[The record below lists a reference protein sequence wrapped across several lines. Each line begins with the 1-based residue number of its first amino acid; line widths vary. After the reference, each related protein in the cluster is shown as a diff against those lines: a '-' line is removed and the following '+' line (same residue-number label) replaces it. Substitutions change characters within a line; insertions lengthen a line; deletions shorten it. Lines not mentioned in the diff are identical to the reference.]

1 MSTAGDGTAASA
13 SAGAYEGGGGAG
25 GKFRKR
31 PLRRNQTTPYD
42 RPPTALRNP
51 SWLTK
56 LVVDPASKLITSG
69 AHRFFSSIFSKRLPP
84 PPPPTP
90 LPPPPPPG
98 PSQESQ
104 KLPQE
109 SHPNEYAGGLVVA
122 GQGGDNDACSSG
134 DGAFSE
140 LEQLLKQKTFTKTE
154 IDRLTELLHSKAV
167 DIPMGEEEKRAEAI
181 QSRPALDSSSSLLE
195 VNRSLKVTPG
205 GYVPTPVM
213 NSRIL
218 EDDIASPAELAKA
231 YMGSRPSKVSPSMLS
246 TRSLVVRE
254 DTPLLTNVHVQR
266 SPIPSVTTRTAGF
279 PGIRENGFA
288 TPKSHGRSA
297 IYSMARTPY
306 SRIRQTDVQKATS
319 SGNYVYGGS
328 SSSKAVSEHDV
339 LFGSKQALKRRSYV
353 LDDDLGSVGP
363 MRRIRQRPNA
373 LSFGTSRGSSRVAS
387 AVNLRQ
393 EVSKVAGDVED
404 AKITPARHVAI
415 PPKSSETAAKIL
427 EQLEKLTPKGK
438 SSESKLAAGKE
449 NKLTQNM
456 LHGRALRS
464 LEDLD
469 SPKLLQS
476 GQDSYK
482 LENWSKVLSPN
493 PRESKQSEIK
503 QNGHASESTAIANKD
518 TIFSF
523 KDTQPNVEANSL
535 EKNKSAAQ
543 HPYKK
548 RAFKMSA
555 YEDSFEL
562 EENGLSAQLADGR
575 GKLELSAADQK
586 PLCAEP
592 TSKPADLLEA
602 KTPSRV
608 LCKNSD
614 VVTLD
619 TGAAAVNNTIF
630 LSSAGSQSLNSNL
643 LATASNK
650 SKETNVDKVP
660 PFLFS
665 PSTPVTGS
673 KPVSS
678 LSSLA
683 SSPTDGRPNPFQWNS
698 SQKAVDSNGKLEA
711 VSTSG
716 IFSFGAPPST
726 SSNGLF
732 ATSPAFSATS
742 ALTLGNFTND
752 VSTSSS
758 NIAVSLT
765 SASSTIGATAATAGS
780 SNASAISLFGSSAT
794 SLVPK
799 EPPTKFGF
807 PTIPPKAVSAPAT
820 TSAAETTDVKAKS
833 ETGPTFGN
841 LKSSPFGGAS
851 LSATGS
857 GNSIFGFS
865 SSVMSTATTSSTQS
879 QGSVSSTGGESL
891 ASAETSVGGSG
902 ISAFSGSM
910 PALFSSSASSPSTA
924 NFPVF
929 GSVPGTSGQVSAS
942 PSKSDIVSSSS
953 AASGIFTFGAS
964 SSASSAAGSSSVPT
978 NGTAIFTFG
987 ASAAAPPSKN
997 SGSPISS
1004 SSAPGMFTFSG
1015 SSSASSTNSVAI
1027 SSSTTPSIF
1036 NFGGNSSSSSSSSVN
1051 TSATPGIFNVGGGSS
1066 TSPANAGKNSTI
1078 ATPGIFSFGASSSAS
1093 LTNAG
1098 SIVNPSPFNFGASSA
1113 SSQASSTVGTFG
1125 SSWQLP
1131 KSTGFTSSFSSSTP
1145 SGFTFGASSS
1155 SFATPSTSPVV
1166 FGSTPSAASGSPF
1179 SFGAVSSTNSPS
1191 QPMFGN
1197 SAFAASPGNNDN
1209 MEDSMAED
1217 LVQAPA
1223 PAVSFGQSSV
1233 SPSPGGFAFGSA
1245 PNPFQF
1251 GGQQSHAAPQNPSPF
1266 AASSNLVQVAPQNS
1280 SLFAAS
1286 NSQEFGGGGSFSLG
1300 SSGPDKSGRKIVKVN
1315 RSKHRRK

>member
-13 SAGAYEGGGGAG
+13 SASAGAYEGGGAG

-31 PLRRNQTTPYD
+31 PLRRNLTTPYD

-104 KLPQE
+104 NLPPE
-109 SHPNEYAGGLVVA
+109 SCPNEYAGALVVA

-134 DGAFSE
+134 DGAFSV
-140 LEQLLKQKTFTKTE
+140 LEQLLKQKTFTRTE
-154 IDRLTELLHSKAV
+154 IDHLTELLHSKAV
-167 DIPMGEEEKRAEAI
+167 DIPMGEEEKRGVAI

-205 GYVPTPVM
+205 GYVTTPVM

-246 TRSLVVRE
+246 TRSQVVRE
-254 DTPLLTNVHVQR
+254 DTPLLTNVQYIQR

-279 PGIRENGFA
+279 LGIRENGFT
-288 TPKSHGRSA
+288 TPRSHGRSA

-306 SRIRQTDVQKATS
+306 SRVRQTDVQKATS

-328 SSSKAVSEHDV
+328 SSSKPVSEHIV

-363 MRRIRQRPNA
+363 MRRIRQKPNA
-373 LSFGTSRGSSRVAS
+373 LSVGTSRASARVAS
-387 AVNLRQ
+387 AVNLHP
-393 EVSKVAGDVED
+393 EVSKVVGDVEN

-427 EQLEKLTPKGK
+427 EQLEKITPKGK

-469 SPKLLQS
+469 SPKLLQNA
-476 GQDSYK
+476 QDSYK
-482 LENWSKVLSPN
+482 LENWSKILSPN

-503 QNGHASESTAIANKD
+503 QNGHSSESTAIANKD

-523 KDTQPNVEANSL
+523 KDTQPNSETNSL

-562 EENGLSAQLADGR
+562 EEDKNSNGPSAQLADGR

-586 PLCAEP
+586 PLYAQP
-592 TSKPADLLEA
+592 TSKPTDLLEA
-602 KTPSRV
+602 KTPPGV
-608 LCKNSD
+608 LGKKSD
-614 VVTLD
+614 METPD
-619 TGAAAVNNTIF
+619 TGTAAVKNTIF

-643 LATASNK
+643 LATASNE

-683 SSPTDGRPNPFQWNS
+683 SSPTDGRPNPFQWKS

-716 IFSFGAPPST
+716 IFSFGAPSST

-732 ATSPAFSATS
+732 ATSPVFSATS
-742 ALTLGNFTND
+742 ALTSGNFTNE

-758 NIAVSLT
+758 NNVVPLT
-765 SASSTIGATAATAGS
+765 SVSSTIGATAGS
-780 SNASAISLFGSSAT
+780 CNASAGSLFGSSAAL
-794 SLVPK
+794 LVSK
-799 EPPTKFGF
+799 EAPTKFGF

-820 TSAAETTDVKAKS
+820 TSTAETTDVKANS
-833 ETGPTFGN
+833 ETGPTLGN

-851 LSATGS
+851 FAATGS

-865 SSVMSTATTSSTQS
+865 SSVMATATTGTTES

-891 ASAETSVGGSG
+891 VSAQTSVGGSG
-902 ISAFSGSM
+902 ISAFSRSM
-910 PALFSSSASSPSTA
+910 PAPFSSSALLPSTG
-924 NFPVF
+924 VF
-929 GSVPGTSGQVSAS
+929 GSAPGTIGQVSAS
-942 PSKSDIVSSSS
+942 PSKSDIVGSSNS
-953 AASGIFTFGAS
+953 ASGIFTFGAS
-964 SSASSAAGSSSVPT
+964 SSASSAAGSSSGPT
-978 NGTAIFTFG
+978 NGTATFTFG
-987 ASAAAPPSKN
+987 ASSAAPPSKT
-997 SGSPISS
+997 SGPSISS
-1004 SSAPGMFTFSG
+1004 SATPGIFTFSG
-1015 SSSASSTNSVAI
+1015 SSSASSTNAVTI

-1036 NFGGNSSSSSSSSVN
+1036 NFGGNSSSSSTSAVN
-1051 TSATPGIFNVGGGSS
+1051 TSATPGIFNVGGSSS
-1066 TSPANAGKNSTI
+1066 TSPANAENTSTI

-1098 SIVNPSPFNFGASSA
+1098 SIVNPSPFNFGANSA
-1113 SSQASSTVGTFG
+1113 TSQASSTAGTFG

-1179 SFGAVSSTNSPS
+1179 SFGATSSTNSPS

-1197 SAFAASPGNNDN
+1197 SVFVASPGNNDN

-1223 PAVSFGQSSV
+1223 PAVSFGQPSV

-1251 GGQQSHAAPQNPSPF
+1251 GGQQSQAAPQNPSPF
-1266 AASSNLVQVAPQNS
+1266 AASSSLVQAAPQNS
-1280 SLFAAS
+1280 SPFAAS
-1286 NSQEFGGGGSFSLG
+1286 NSLEFGGGGSFSLG
-1300 SSGPDKSGRKIVKVN
+1300 SSGPDKSSRKIVKVN
-1315 RSKHRRK
+1315 RSKHKRK

>member
-13 SAGAYEGGGGAG
+13 GAYEGGGAG
-25 GKFRKR
+25 GKFSKR

-104 KLPQE
+104 NLPQE
-109 SHPNEYAGGLVVA
+109 SRPNEYAGALVLA
-122 GQGGDNDACSSG
+122 GQGGDACSSG

-140 LEQLLKQKTFTKTE
+140 LEQLLKQKTFTRTE

-205 GYVPTPVM
+205 GYVTTPVM
-213 NSRIL
+213 NSRIP

-246 TRSLVVRE
+246 TRSQVVRE
-254 DTPLLTNVHVQR
+254 DTPLLTNVQYVQR
-266 SPIPSVTTRTAGF
+266 SPIPSVTTKTAGF
-279 PGIRENGFA
+279 LGIRENGFA
-288 TPKSHGRSA
+288 TPRSHGRSA

-306 SRIRQTDVQKATS
+306 SRVRQTDVQKATS
-319 SGNYVYGGS
+319 SGNYVYGS
-328 SSSKAVSEHDV
+328 SSSKPVSEHDV

-363 MRRIRQRPNA
+363 MRRIRQKPNA
-373 LSFGTSRGSSRVAS
+373 LSFGTSRASARVAS
-387 AVNLRQ
+387 AVNLHP
-393 EVSKVAGDVED
+393 EVSKVVGDVED

-427 EQLEKLTPKGK
+427 EQLEKITPKGK
-438 SSESKLAAGKE
+438 SSEPKLAAGKE
-449 NKLTQNM
+449 NKLTQDM

-476 GQDSYK
+476 AQDSYK
-482 LENWSKVLSPN
+482 LENWSKIFSPN

-503 QNGHASESTAIANKD
+503 QNGHSSESTAIANKD
-518 TIFSF
+518 TVFSF
-523 KDTQPNVEANSL
+523 KDTQPNVQTNSL
-535 EKNKSAAQ
+535 EKNKSAVQ

-562 EENGLSAQLADGR
+562 EEDRNSNGPSAQLADGR

-592 TSKPADLLEA
+592 TNKPTDLLEA
-602 KTPSRV
+602 KTPPGV
-608 LCKNSD
+608 LGKKSN
-614 VVTLD
+614 VETPD
-619 TGAAAVNNTIF
+619 TGAAAVKNTIF
-630 LSSAGSQSLNSNL
+630 LSSSGSQSLNSNL
-643 LATASNK
+643 LATASNE

-665 PSTPVTGS
+665 LPTPITGS

-716 IFSFGAPPST
+716 IFSFGAPSST

-742 ALTLGNFTND
+742 ALK
-752 VSTSSS
+752 S
-758 NIAVSLT
+758 
-765 SASSTIGATAATAGS
+765 GS
-780 SNASAISLFGSSAT
+780 SNASASSLFGSSAA
-794 SLVPK
+794 SLVSK
-799 EPPTKFGF
+799 EPPAKFGF
-807 PTIPPKAVSAPAT
+807 PTILPKAVSAPAA
-820 TSAAETTDVKAKS
+820 TSTAETTDVKAKS

-851 LSATGS
+851 FAATGS

-865 SSVMSTATTSSTQS
+865 SSVMSMATTGSTQS
-879 QGSVSSTGGESL
+879 QGSVSSTGVESL
-891 ASAETSVGGSG
+891 VSAQTSVGGSG
-902 ISAFSGSM
+902 ISVFSGSM
-910 PALFSSSASSPSTA
+910 PAPFSSSASLPSTA

-929 GSVPGTSGQVSAS
+929 GSAPGTTGQVSAS
-942 PSKSDIVSSSS
+942 PSKSDIVGSSS

-964 SSASSAAGSSSVPT
+964 SSASSAAGSSSGPT
-978 NGTAIFTFG
+978 NGTAAFTFG
-987 ASAAAPPSKN
+987 ASSAAPPSKT
-997 SGSPISS
+997 SGPPISS
-1004 SSAPGMFTFSG
+1004 STTPGIFTFSG
-1015 SSSASSTNSVAI
+1015 SSSASSTNAVTI

-1036 NFGGNSSSSSSSSVN
+1036 NFGGNSSSS
-1051 TSATPGIFNVGGGSS
+1051 ATPGIFNVGGSS
-1066 TSPANAGKNSTI
+1066 LTSPANAGNTSTT

-1098 SIVNPSPFNFGASSA
+1098 SIVNPSPFNFGTSSA
-1113 SSQASSTVGTFG
+1113 SSQASSTAGTFG

-1131 KSTGFTSSFSSSTP
+1131 KSTGSTSSFSSSTP

-1166 FGSTPSAASGSPF
+1166 FGSTPSSASGSPF
-1179 SFGAVSSTNSPS
+1179 SFGATSSTNSPS

-1197 SAFAASPGNNDN
+1197 SAFVASPGNNDN

-1223 PAVSFGQSSV
+1223 PAVSFGQPSV

-1251 GGQQSHAAPQNPSPF
+1251 GGQQSQAAPQNPSPF
-1266 AASSNLVQVAPQNS
+1266 AASSSLVQAAPQNS
-1280 SLFAAS
+1280 SPFAAS
-1286 NSQEFGGGGSFSLG
+1286 SSLEFGGGGSFSLG
-1300 SSGPDKSGRKIVKVN
+1300 SSDPDKSGRKIVKVN

>member
-1 MSTAGDGTAASA
+1 MSAAGDGTAASA
-13 SAGAYEGGGGAG
+13 SAGAYEGGGAG

-104 KLPQE
+104 NLPQE
-109 SHPNEYAGGLVVA
+109 SRPNEYAGALVVA
-122 GQGGDNDACSSG
+122 GQGGDACSSG

-140 LEQLLKQKTFTKTE
+140 LEQLLKQKTFTRTE

-205 GYVPTPVM
+205 GYVTTPVM

-246 TRSLVVRE
+246 TRSQVVRE
-254 DTPLLTNVHVQR
+254 DTPLLTNVQYVQR
-266 SPIPSVTTRTAGF
+266 SPIPSVTTRTTGF
-279 PGIRENGFA
+279 LGIRENGFA
-288 TPKSHGRSA
+288 TPRSHGRSA

-306 SRIRQTDVQKATS
+306 SRVRQTDVQKATS
-319 SGNYVYGGS
+319 SGNYVYGS
-328 SSSKAVSEHDV
+328 SSSKPVSEHDV

-363 MRRIRQRPNA
+363 MRRIRQKPNA
-373 LSFGTSRGSSRVAS
+373 LSFGTSRASARVAS
-387 AVNLRQ
+387 AVNLHP
-393 EVSKVAGDVED
+393 EVSKVVGDVED

-427 EQLEKLTPKGK
+427 EQLEKITPKGK

-476 GQDSYK
+476 AQDSYK
-482 LENWSKVLSPN
+482 LENWSKIFSPN

-503 QNGHASESTAIANKD
+503 QNGHSSESTAIANKD

-523 KDTQPNVEANSL
+523 KDTQPNVETNSL
-535 EKNKSAAQ
+535 EKNKSAVQ

-562 EENGLSAQLADGR
+562 EEDRNSNGPSSQLADGR

-592 TSKPADLLEA
+592 TNKPADLLEA
-602 KTPSRV
+602 KTPPGV
-608 LCKNSD
+608 LGKKSN
-614 VVTLD
+614 VETPD
-619 TGAAAVNNTIF
+619 TGAAAVKNTIF
-630 LSSAGSQSLNSNL
+630 LSSAGSQSLNSDL

-665 PSTPVTGS
+665 LSTPVTGS

-683 SSPTDGRPNPFQWNS
+683 SSPTDGRPNPVQWNS
-698 SQKAVDSNGKLEA
+698 LQKAVDSNGKLEA

-716 IFSFGAPPST
+716 IFSFGAPSST

-742 ALTLGNFTND
+742 ALTLGSFTND
-752 VSTSSS
+752 VSISSS
-758 NIAVSLT
+758 NIVVPLT
-765 SASSTIGATAATAGS
+765 SVSSTIGATAGS
-780 SNASAISLFGSSAT
+780 SNASASSLFGSSAA
-794 SLVPK
+794 SLVSK

-807 PTIPPKAVSAPAT
+807 PTIPPKTVSAPAT
-820 TSAAETTDVKAKS
+820 TSTAETTDVKAKS
-833 ETGPTFGN
+833 ETGHTFGN

-851 LSATGS
+851 FAATGS
-857 GNSIFGFS
+857 GNSIFGVS
-865 SSVMSTATTSSTQS
+865 SSVMSTATTGSTES
-879 QGSVSSTGGESL
+879 QGSISSTGGESL
-891 ASAETSVGGSG
+891 VSAQTSVGGSG

-910 PALFSSSASSPSTA
+910 PAPFSSSASLPSTA

-929 GSVPGTSGQVSAS
+929 GSVPGTTGQVSAS
-942 PSKSDIVSSSS
+942 PSKSDIVGSSS
-953 AASGIFTFGAS
+953 ATSGIFTFGAS
-964 SSASSAAGSSSVPT
+964 SSASSAAGSSSGPT
-978 NGTAIFTFG
+978 NGTAAFTFG
-987 ASAAAPPSKN
+987 ASSAAPPSN
-997 SGSPISS
+997 TSGPPISR
-1004 SSAPGMFTFSG
+1004 SATPGIFTFSG
-1015 SSSASSTNSVAI
+1015 SSSASSTNAVTI

-1036 NFGGNSSSSSSSSVN
+1036 NFGGNSSSS
-1051 TSATPGIFNVGGGSS
+1051 ATPGIFNVGGSSS
-1066 TSPANAGKNSTI
+1066 TSPANAGNTSTI

-1098 SIVNPSPFNFGASSA
+1098 SVVNPSPFNFGTSSA
-1113 SSQASSTVGTFG
+1113 SSQASSTAGTFG

-1179 SFGAVSSTNSPS
+1179 SFGATSSSNSPS

-1197 SAFAASPGNNDN
+1197 SAFVASPGNNDN

-1223 PAVSFGQSSV
+1223 PAVSFGQPSV
-1233 SPSPGGFAFGSA
+1233 SPSPGSFAFGSA

-1251 GGQQSHAAPQNPSPF
+1251 GSQQSQSAPQNPSPF
-1266 AASSNLVQVAPQNS
+1266 AASSSLVQAAPQNS
-1280 SLFAAS
+1280 SPFAVS
-1286 NSQEFGGGGSFSLG
+1286 NSLEFGGGGSFSLG
-1300 SSGPDKSGRKIVKVN
+1300 SSDPDKSGRKIVKVN